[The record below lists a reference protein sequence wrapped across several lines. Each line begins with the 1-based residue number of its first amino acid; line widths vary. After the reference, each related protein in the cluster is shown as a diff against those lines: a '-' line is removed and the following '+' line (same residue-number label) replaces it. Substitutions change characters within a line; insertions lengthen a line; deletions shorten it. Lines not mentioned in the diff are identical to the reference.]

1 MHLAPNVGFLGPRDA
16 GKAPFAHHRLE
27 QDSSH
32 RKCRFSIY
40 ETRQVK
46 MLNFYRV
53 IGFPFAMF
61 VVAPSVIGSIVLTII
76 LIFKIFSGSIKFMDI
91 FSKTIKEII
100 PSYHFGKIEILLYAE
115 LTPFYFYI
123 ITVII
128 VLIFNTI
135 YYAMIGAESE
145 SIKKD

>member
-1 MHLAPNVGFLGPRDA
+1 
-16 GKAPFAHHRLE
+16 
-27 QDSSH
+27 
-32 RKCRFSIY
+32 
-40 ETRQVK
+40 
-46 MLNFYRV
+46 
-53 IGFPFAMF
+53 MF